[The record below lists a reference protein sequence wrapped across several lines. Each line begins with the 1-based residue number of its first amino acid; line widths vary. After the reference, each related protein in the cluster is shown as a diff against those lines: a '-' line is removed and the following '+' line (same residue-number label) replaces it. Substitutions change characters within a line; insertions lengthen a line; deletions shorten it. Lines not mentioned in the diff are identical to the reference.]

1 MTEFEAL
8 YRRHWSDVFRF
19 SLYVCG
25 NSHDAEDLT
34 EEAFLRAWMSATPI
48 RVGTVKAYLFMIVRN
63 LHRDRVRAAKG
74 PRGPRDYDAL
84 DESLHDPRPGPAETT
99 AGRHELD
106 RVLAALQKLPE
117 TDRAVLAMATMG
129 EMPYQLI
136 GAAMGLSVSAVKVRI
151 HRTRMRLNALLG
163 ADTGSKEA
171 P

>member
-34 EEAFLRAWMSATPI
+34 EEAFLRAWTSSAPI

-63 LHRDRVRAAKG
+63 LHRDRT
-74 PRGPRDYDAL
+74 RGLRGHDAL
-84 DESLHDPRPGPAETT
+84 EESLRDPRPGPAETA

-106 RVLAALQKLPE
+106 RVLTALQKLPE

-129 EMPYQLI
+129 EMPYELI
-136 GAAMGLSVSAVKVRI
+136 GAAMGLSVSAIKVRI
-151 HRTRMRLNALLG
+151 HRTRVRLNALLA
-163 ADTGSKEA
+163 ADPGVKDA